1 MTTISLAQPR
11 SSQGIESNGIW
22 IDWKR
27 VLNRFMYLTVGACTY
42 NPAIKK
48 YLFGQSLPTLHH

>member
-1 MTTISLAQPR
+1 MTTISLARLR
-11 SSQGIESNGIW
+11 SSQGIELNGIL

-27 VLNRFMYLTVGACTY
+27 VLNRFTYLTVGACTY

-48 YLFGQSLPTLHH
+48 YLFGQSPPTLHH